1 MMLSASHVTSAHYN
15 LSNTVANFTSK
26 KKNTYFRQCATTSM
40 VMYILLLL
48 FLSTTPAICVF
59 VVLALLL
66 LFIGRNEVVE
76 ESVLLIKD
84 FGVQM
89 KTKYASGQEEIK
101 FLELAK
107 VEGVIIHEFIQ
118 GSSVG
123 FSLAF
128 QVPESSVLLLAFK
141 NVYPGLDFIK
151 RVYMKCL
158 EYEIRHR

>member
-1 MMLSASHVTSAHYN
+1 MLSANHVTSAHYN

-26 KKNTYFRQCATTSM
+26 KKSTHFKLFAIAFGIS
-40 VMYILLLL
+40 YILLLL
-48 FLSTTPAICVF
+48 FLSTTSLVCVF
-59 VVLALLL
+59 TVLALLL
-66 LFIGRNEVVE
+66 SYMRRNEVVE

-84 FGVQM
+84 FGIQM
-89 KTKYASGQEEIK
+89 RIKYASGQEEIK

-128 QVPESSVLLLAFK
+128 QVPESNVLLLTFK
-141 NVYPGLDFIK
+141 NVYPGIDFIK

>member
-1 MMLSASHVTSAHYN
+1 MLSANHATSAHCN
-15 LSNTVANFTSK
+15 LSNTVANFTSIK
-26 KKNTYFRQCATTSM
+26 KKTYFKTCAVTFLVT
-40 VMYILLLL
+40 YGLL
-48 FLSTTPAICVF
+48 FLFLTTTPAICVF
-59 VVLALLL
+59 VVFALLL
-66 LFIGRNEVVE
+66 LFIRRNEVVE

-89 KTKYASGQEEIK
+89 RTKYASGQEEVK

-107 VEGVIIHEFIQ
+107 VDGVIIHEFIQ

-128 QVPESSVLLLAFK
+128 LVPESSVLLLTFK